1 MPPRF
6 EFEVIHIFGCCL
18 LLNSSVCGHGGITRT
33 VRALHCYSGCKTFK
47 LCINLGNRRAVTLCL
62 QAVGLALC
70 CAHAALQYLSLYCH
84 DTSSS
89 SIGWGVWP
97 LNAAEALNNASHKA
111 LSVLGAVATVTGF
124 RGAFILIDLTFMTGE
139 REVLSSQ

>member
-1 MPPRF
+1 MTSCF
-6 EFEVIHIFGCCL
+6 
-18 LLNSSVCGHGGITRT
+18 
-33 VRALHCYSGCKTFK
+33 
-47 LCINLGNRRAVTLCL
+47 

-70 CAHAALQYLSLYCH
+70 FAHAALQYLSLYCH

-89 SIGWGVWP
+89 IGWGVWP
-97 LNAAEALNNASHKA
+97 LDAADALNNTSHKA

-139 REVLSSQ
+139 KYMYRHAIKGKG